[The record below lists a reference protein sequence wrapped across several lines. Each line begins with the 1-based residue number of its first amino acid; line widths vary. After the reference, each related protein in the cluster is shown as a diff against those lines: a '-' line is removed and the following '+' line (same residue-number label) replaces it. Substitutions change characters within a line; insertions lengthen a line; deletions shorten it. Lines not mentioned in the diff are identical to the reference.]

1 MPRTQRSPPAATT
14 KQSVLQVP
22 EQISSQTT
30 PGGGSGSNN
39 CAAVTTGNVSV
50 RSKRPRPNDSPNSG
64 VPCEETSADFVN
76 NKVLPTH
83 PHKLDGETIAELRKE
98 IESVMTVHLQA
109 SLKSYFENEFL
120 ALKKALQGLEDSV
133 EFMSKE
139 YHEMKVEMDQNGEVI
154 HQLKK
159 ENMELKASV
168 SDLSVRLNIVE
179 QHSRQDNLEI
189 NGIPE
194 NQAENLVSTVIQLGK
209 TISCRIEADDVSS
222 VSRVKKLD
230 AQSSRP
236 RSVIVKLKNTRK
248 RDEVLASVMKFN
260 RVHVTDKLNSS
271 HLGYGGTKQPVFVS
285 EHLSPLNK
293 IIHAEARKMA
303 REKKYKY
310 VWVRDGRIL
319 VRKDDG
325 ARAIQIKSLHAASLM

>member
-1 MPRTQRSPPAATT
+1 MP
-14 KQSVLQVP
+14 
-22 EQISSQTT
+22 T

-39 CAAVTTGNVSV
+39 CATDTTSNVSV
-50 RSKRPRPNDSPNSG
+50 RSKRPRPNDSPSSG
-64 VPCEETSADFVN
+64 VPRDQTSEDCAN
-76 NKVLPTH
+76 NQVSLTH
-83 PHKLDGETIAELRKE
+83 SHKLDETTICELRKE
-98 IESVMTVHLQA
+98 IESVITVHLQA

-120 ALKKALQGLEDSV
+120 ALKKTLQGLEDSV

-139 YHEMKVEMDQNGEVI
+139 YHDMKVELNQNSEVI
-154 HQLKK
+154 HQLTK
-159 ENMELKASV
+159 ENVELKASV

-194 NQAENLVSTVIQLGK
+194 NQAENLVSTVVQLGK
-209 TISCRIEADDVSS
+209 TISCNIEANDISS

-230 AQSSRP
+230 SQSSRP
-236 RSVIVKLKNTRK
+236 RSIIVKLKNARK

-260 RVHVTDKLNSS
+260 RVRVTDKLNSS
-271 HLGYGGTKQPVFVS
+271 HLGYGGAKQPVFVS
-285 EHLSPLNK
+285 EHLSPQNK

-319 VRKDDG
+319 VRKEDG
-325 ARAIQIKSLHAASLM
+325 ARAIQIKTLHAASLM